1 MLLSLLRWHWVQNI
15 EQKKTTKNQRNKN
28 MKKQNTER
36 QKALPKE
43 LLENADLHK
52 PVRNKIITTC
62 E

>member
-1 MLLSLLRWHWVQNI
+1 MLWSLLRWHWVQNI

-43 LLENADLHK
+43 
-52 PVRNKIITTC
+52 
-62 E
+62 